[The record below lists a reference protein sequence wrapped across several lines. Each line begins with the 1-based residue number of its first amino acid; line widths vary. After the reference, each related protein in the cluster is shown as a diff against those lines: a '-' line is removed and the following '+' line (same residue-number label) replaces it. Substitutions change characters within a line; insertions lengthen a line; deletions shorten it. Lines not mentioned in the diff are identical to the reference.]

1 MCELI
6 VLGKEVRRNKNNDGN
21 EGKQITESDGSSE
34 GTQRRE
40 TDANIVSERVNTNLC
55 QT

>member
-6 VLGKEVRRNKNNDGN
+6 VLGKEVRRNKNNDRN
-21 EGKQITESDGSSE
+21 EGTQITESDGSSE